1 MMRIAILTTG
11 GDAPG
16 MNAAIR
22 AVVRRALSFD
32 WEVWG
37 IERGFQGMFEDD
49 FHRMEHGA
57 VSGIINHG
65 GTILKTLR
73 CPGFREEEFRRECYR
88 KLKQRQIEG
97 LVVIGGD
104 GSLSA
109 GRAIS
114 LETGIPISF
123 VPASI
128 DNDIAGTDETIGFDT
143 AINTALDA
151 IDKIRDTATSH
162 ERVFLIEVMGREKGF
177 LALAV
182 GLAAGA
188 EIILVP
194 EIPFRTEEVLA
205 QFLEGRKKGKRSMI
219 AVVAEGAAEVS
230 TLAKEIQAGYPGEVR
245 YSILGY
251 VQRGGAPSARSRRL
265 AFLFGARAVEALAE
279 GKGAVFVGLEANKV
293 VARNLLDT
301 CEKKELDQESFRLA
315 HILAA

>member
-1 MMRIAILTTG
+1 MKIAVLTTG

-22 AVVRRALSFD
+22 AVVRRALSLGL
-32 WEVWG
+32 EVWG

-49 FHRMEHGA
+49 FHLMDHGS

-88 KLKQRQIEG
+88 RLKQRQTEG

-104 GSLSA
+104 GSMAACRSIA
-109 GRAIS
+109 
-114 LETGIPISF
+114 LETTIPLSF

-128 DNDIAGTDETIGFDT
+128 DNDIPGTDETIGFDT

-162 ERVFLIEVMGREKGF
+162 ERIFLVEVMGREKGF

-205 QFLEGRKKGKRSMI
+205 QFLEGRGKGKRSMI

-230 TLAKEIQAGYPGEVR
+230 TLAKKVQAGYPGEVR

-251 VQRGGAPSARSRRL
+251 VQRGGAPSARSRLL
-265 AFLFGARAVEALAE
+265 AFLFGARAVEVLAE
-279 GKGAVFVGLEANKV
+279 KKGVIFVGLEANKV
-293 VARNLLDT
+293 ITRNLLDIYET
-301 CEKKELDQESFRLA
+301 KRLDQEIFRLA

>member
-1 MMRIAILTTG
+1 MRIAVLTTG

-22 AVVRRALSFD
+22 AVVRRALSLD

-49 FHRMEHGA
+49 FHRMDHGS
-57 VSGIINHG
+57 VSGIVNHG

-73 CPGFREEEFRRECYR
+73 CPGFRQEEFRRECYR
-88 KLKQRQIEG
+88 KLEQRQIEG

-109 GRAIS
+109 CRTIS
-114 LETGIPISF
+114 LETKMPISF

-143 AINTALDA
+143 AVNTALDA

-162 ERVFLIEVMGREKGF
+162 ERVFLVEVMGREGGF

-182 GLAAGA
+182 GIAAGA

-194 EIPFRTEEVLA
+194 EIPFKTEEVIA

-219 AVVAEGAAEVS
+219 AVIAEGAAEVS
-230 TLAKEIQAGYPGEVR
+230 TLAGEIQAGYPGEVR
-245 YSILGY
+245 YSVLGY
-251 VQRGGAPSARSRRL
+251 VQRGGAPSARSRHL
-265 AFLFGARAVEALAE
+265 AFIFGARAVEALSE
-279 GKGAVFVGLEANKV
+279 GKGAFFIGLEDNKV
-293 VARNLLDT
+293 VTRNLLDT
-301 CEKKELDQESFRLA
+301 CKKKELDRETFRLS